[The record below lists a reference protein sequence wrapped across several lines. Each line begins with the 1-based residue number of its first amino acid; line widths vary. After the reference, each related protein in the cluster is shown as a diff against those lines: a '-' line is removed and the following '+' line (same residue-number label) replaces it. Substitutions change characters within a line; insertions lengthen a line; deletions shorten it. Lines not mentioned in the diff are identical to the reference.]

1 MWISVIKMA
10 TFLLCALIFLSFN
23 NVLLEPKS
31 LFNKFSESFGEHA
44 YNVSEIK
51 DQVLGEE
58 YGQDNVY
65 QSRCGVRSKVFFVIL
80 FFIFFVILFI
90 TRPFPEFS
98 MLSCS
103 I

>member
-1 MWISVIKMA
+1 MWISVIKMVV
-10 TFLLCALIFLSFN
+10 FLVCAIVFLSAT
-23 NVLLEPKS
+23 NVLLEPRN

-51 DQVLGEE
+51 DQLLGEE

-65 QSRCGVRSKVFFVIL
+65 QSRYN
-80 FFIFFVILFI
+80 
-90 TRPFPEFS
+90 EYS
-98 MLSCS
+98 MLVY